1 VRFSLQDVKKQ
12 VQRRGDEL
20 FVRLHFLRSGEL
32 HQEIAQLIGYYEQH
46 YATGKPHKHFSVDDA
61 RACIGDYRLAH
72 CLSNT
77 LSAWYTWRSRNW
89 NDVLQHIG
97 GGAPALLEEAAITSS
112 MYLRLALFDFGNAQ
126 FPGFLGTQQRD
137 AALQEFAA
145 RYSLTAPDLEYL
157 LALDSDE
164 EERLVRESPQPPTT
178 QDVSTQYNQWVFEAA
193 LFNASSVHFVIDCT
207 AFERVQHTSSTS
219 PAMTGTGVG
228 AVIKRLCFLARR
240 LGVYYD
246 LSYDSEAPTIAP
258 RLQLTLYGP
267 QEMTGVPQQYGMR
280 LARLCRLL
288 LGYGM
293 VSSRQHTTPGKQ
305 RSGGSH
311 TYLLSSAIVQ
321 AKATVHFLQRDYSF
335 IIDEAVLSLLPPSV
349 ETRPLPTATD
359 AVQGKAIADGA
370 VPLDNSSTTTSVFD
384 SSIEQSFAEAFMAL
398 QTSHAVD
405 GWQLL
410 REPEPLLLEHGIFIP
425 DFALTRAQQR
435 IYVEILGFWTP
446 AYRER
451 KIQKLQQLQD
461 RNDIVLAIPNEAR
474 PAFVPQD
481 GQSGAGLSPHYPVVW
496 YDGQLS
502 ATELLQLLRSRYD
515 DFAERLTLIDVAE
528 IRERVGREGLLPES
542 VCYGLLHCYRR
553 SELPLAAERVLHED
567 TMYAAGIGLYRAHWM
582 EQLRVSF
589 VEWVGSVG
597 VLALADVLR
606 GSRERWPVLQ
616 RCEDATIEA
625 IMGLWPELNVSR
637 SSIFEGTVAVVGRG
651 GHVAE
656 QVREPVDEIEHIPIP
671 TKRVARNKATG
682 AKKRVVR
689 ETSQGD
695 LWE

>member
-1 VRFSLQDVKKQ
+1 MRFSLQDVKKQ

-32 HQEIAQLIGYYEQH
+32 HQEIAQLIDYYEQH
-46 YATGKPHKHFSVDDA
+46 SATEKPHKLFSVDDA

-89 NDVLQHIG
+89 DDVLHHIG
-97 GGAPALLEEAAITSS
+97 GAAPARLEEAAITSP

-126 FPGFLGTQQRD
+126 FSGFLGTKQRD

-145 RYSLTAPDLEYL
+145 RYSVTVSDLEYL

-164 EERLVRESPQPPTT
+164 EERLLRESPHPPTA

-193 LFNASSVHFVIDCT
+193 LFNASSVQFVIDCT
-207 AFERVQHTSSTS
+207 AFERAQQTSATS

-240 LGVYYD
+240 LDVYYD
-246 LSYDSEAPTIAP
+246 LSYDAAAPASTP

-267 QEMTGVPQQYGMR
+267 QEMTGAPQQYGMR

-293 VSSRQHTTPGKQ
+293 VPSRQHPTVSKQ

-321 AKATVHFLQRDYSF
+321 AKATVHFLQRAYSF
-335 IIDEAVLSLLPPSV
+335 IIDEAVLSLLPPS
-349 ETRPLPTATD
+349 EKTRPLPTATD
-359 AVQGKAIADGA
+359 AVQGTDIAA
-370 VPLDNSSTTTSVFD
+370 SVVPLDNSGAITSVFD
-384 SSIEQSFAEAFMAL
+384 SSIEQSFAEAFLAL
-398 QTSHAVD
+398 QASHAVD

-425 DFALTRAQQR
+425 DFALIRAQQR

-461 RNDIVLAIPNEAR
+461 RDDIVLAIPNEAR
-474 PAFVPQD
+474 AAFVPRD
-481 GQSGAGLSPHYPVVW
+481 GQPGTGLPPSYSVVW

-502 ATELLQLLRSRYD
+502 ATELLQLLRTRYD
-515 DFAERLTLIDVAE
+515 DFAERLTMIDVAE
-528 IRERVGREGLLPES
+528 IRERVIREGLLPEAI
-542 VCYGLLHCYRR
+542 CYEQLHCYRR
-553 SELPLAAERVLHED
+553 SELPIAAERVAGED
-567 TMYAAGIGLYRAHWM
+567 QMYVAGIGLYSAQWM
-582 EQLRVSF
+582 EQLRLSF

-597 VLALADVLR
+597 VLALADVLH
-606 GSRERWPVLQ
+606 GSRERWPILQ

-625 IMGLWPELNVSR
+625 IIGLWPELNVSR
-637 SSIFEGTVAVVGRG
+637 SSIFEATVAVVGDDRD
-651 GHVAE
+651 VAE
-656 QVREPVDEIEHIPIP
+656 QVYKPVNEREQIPP
-671 TKRVARNKATG
+671 PPKRVARGKVTG

-689 ETSQGD
+689 ETAQGD
-695 LWE
+695 LWG